1 MNNLPS
7 QASVT
12 MSSLHFLS
20 AIINPARVKAGEKP
34 HEPRHFF
41 LKVEDELDL
50 CATVRKFRLNNNQSK
65 SYYYD
70 LTKDQML
77 LVGMRE
83 SKAVRLQVLDKLN
96 SIGASHEVAPFKLP
110 ATMAEALRLA
120 ADQAEQLEI
129 AAPKVAFVDK
139 YVAAEGNKG
148 FRETAKLLSI
158 NEGEFRAFL
167 MDNNIVYRLG
177 GSLAGYAQHIDAG
190 RLATK
195 AVIDS
200 TGKARNQ
207 ALFTPKGVE
216 WIAGLLARHRVKQS
230 I

>member
-7 QASVT
+7 HASVT
-12 MSSLHFLS
+12 MSSREIASLTGKAHGHVMRDIKKMLTDLEIDQSTNGGIFLDDYGRKQPMFNLSRELTDCLLTGYS
-20 AIINPARVKAGEKP
+20 AKMRMAVIKRWHELEASEPAP
-34 HEPRHFF
+34 
-41 LKVEDELDL
+41 
-50 CATVRKFRLNNNQSK
+50 KF
-65 SYYYD
+65 
-70 LTKDQML
+70 
-77 LVGMRE
+77 
-83 SKAVRLQVLDKLN
+83 A
-96 SIGASHEVAPFKLP
+96 LP

-190 RLATK
+190 RIATK

-216 WIAGLLARHRVKQS
+216 WIAGLIAKHKVKQS